1 MLFLTVPNYLT
12 TFPKVCGETT
22 ATHVTSIN
30 VSNINLE
37 VFLVFP
43 LLVPSLL
50 DAVGHCIVHACYE
63 EWMWN
68 YCLYVWTYICI
79 YQPADKKI
87 CFIGLTV
94 VTPLQ
99 VSIVCTGAKL
109 FEAK

>member
-1 MLFLTVPNYLT
+1 MQFLTVPNYLT

-37 VFLVFP
+37 VLLVFP

-68 YCLYVWTYICI
+68 YCVYVLTYICI

-87 CFIGLTV
+87 CFLGLTV
-94 VTPLQ
+94 KTPPSSVYSLHR
-99 VSIVCTGAKL
+99 CKA